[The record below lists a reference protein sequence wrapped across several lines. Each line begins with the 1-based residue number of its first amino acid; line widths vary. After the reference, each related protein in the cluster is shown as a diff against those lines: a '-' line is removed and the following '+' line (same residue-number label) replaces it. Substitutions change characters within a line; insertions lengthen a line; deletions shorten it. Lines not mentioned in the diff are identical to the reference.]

1 MQHAIYEAIY
11 QFQWQALKYLT
22 KLAGLGN
29 LVTWSLSLTNSCNK
43 SLTNNCNKSLT
54 NSCNKSLTNS
64 CNKSLIDSCN
74 KVWQIVTI
82 KVWQIIGSFH
92 SILFATFS
100 SPGVEMINA
109 FANRVLAGLINFC
122 LKRMK
127 CNLCLSPKYLISKCW
142 FWIPIAR
149 HGPAKVWISLHKIF
163 LVPPKYISGNFT
175 KKIGFDADCGGYSDW
190 KRLRLM

>member
-1 MQHAIYEAIY
+1 MFMQHAIYEAIY
-11 QFQWQALKYLT
+11 QLQWQALKYLT

-29 LVTWSLSLTNSCNK
+29 LVQLEAFPWKIVEIQVL
-43 SLTNNCNKSLT
+43 
-54 NSCNKSLTNS
+54 
-64 CNKSLIDSCN
+64 
-74 KVWQIVTI
+74 QIIAI
-82 KVWQIIGSFH
+82 KVWQIIASSH

-109 FANRVLAGLINFC
+109 FANRALEGLINFY

-127 CNLCLSPKYLISKCW
+127 YDLCLSPKYLISKCW

-175 KKIGFDADCGGYSDW
+175 QKIGFDADCGGRVLGLKKTSADVENIHLGTN
-190 KRLRLM
+190 KEI